1 MDKKINDII
10 GDGDKDV
17 DGFLDL
23 KDDFED
29 INQII
34 VNRLVIFEVK
44 IEKQKKDIRKFL
56 NNF

>member
-10 GDGDKDV
+10 GDGDEDV

>member
-10 GDGDKDV
+10 GDGDEDV

-56 NNF
+56 NNI

>member
-10 GDGDKDV
+10 GDGDEDV

-23 KDDFED
+23 KEDFEE

>member
-10 GDGDKDV
+10 GDGDEDV

-23 KDDFED
+23 KDDFEE

>member
-1 MDKKINDII
+1 MDKKIIDII
-10 GDGDKDV
+10 GDGDEDV

-23 KDDFED
+23 KDDFEE

-34 VNRLVIFEVK
+34 VIRLVIFEVK

>member
-1 MDKKINDII
+1 MDKKIIDII
-10 GDGDKDV
+10 GDGDEDV

-34 VNRLVIFEVK
+34 VNRLVIVEVK

>member
-10 GDGDKDV
+10 GDGDEDV

-29 INQII
+29 INWII

-56 NNF
+56 NNI

>member
-1 MDKKINDII
+1 MDKKIINII
-10 GDGDKDV
+10 GDGDEDV

-23 KDDFED
+23 KDDFEE

>member
-1 MDKKINDII
+1 MDKKIIDII
-10 GDGDKDV
+10 GDGDEDV

>member
-1 MDKKINDII
+1 MDKKIIDII
-10 GDGDKDV
+10 GDGDEDV

-56 NNF
+56 NNI

>member
-1 MDKKINDII
+1 MDKKIIDII
-10 GDGDKDV
+10 GDGDEDV

-23 KDDFED
+23 KEDFKE

>member
-1 MDKKINDII
+1 MDKKIIDII
-10 GDGDKDV
+10 GDGDEDV

-23 KDDFED
+23 KDDFEE

-34 VNRLVIFEVK
+34 VSRLVIFEVK

>member
-1 MDKKINDII
+1 MDKKIIDII
-10 GDGDKDV
+10 GDGDEDV

-23 KDDFED
+23 KDDFEE

>member
-10 GDGDKDV
+10 GDGDEDV

-34 VNRLVIFEVK
+34 VSRLVIFEVK

>member
-1 MDKKINDII
+1 MDKKINDVI
-10 GDGDKDV
+10 GDGDEDV

>member
-1 MDKKINDII
+1 MDKKIIDII
-10 GDGDKDV
+10 GDGDEDV
-17 DGFLDL
+17 DSFLDL
-23 KDDFED
+23 KDDFEE